1 MLGTFANETSILTQ
15 VPMHFDD
22 APPVSVIKR
31 KLNVF
36 EAASSREQMQR
47 LRVRD
52 PRSSMVRAPLID
64 DALPGIQ
71 LINQPC
77 MRSHPIYK
85 DLAASPVVD
94 YTEANTQGSM
104 RHYRKRK
111 QYPVYELSS
120 IVDEISSTST
130 FSKGTGAGVDRFGQV
145 PFIRSQNRRV
155 VFTESPDNLQFIP
168 KGRLPSV
175 SPLIGKR
182 TAVRYR

>member
-1 MLGTFANETSILTQ
+1 MLGTFGNETSILTQ

-31 KLNVF
+31 KLNAF

-47 LRVRD
+47 LKVRD
-52 PRSSMVRAPLID
+52 PRSSMVRTPLID
-64 DALPGIQ
+64 NALPGIQ

-77 MRSHPIYK
+77 MSSHPIYQS
-85 DLAASPVVD
+85 LADSPVTD
-94 YTEANTQGSM
+94 YTEANIQGSL

-130 FSKGTGAGVDRFGQV
+130 FSKPTGAGVDRYGRV
-145 PFIRSQNRRV
+145 PFIRSQNRQV
-155 VFTESPDNLQFIP
+155 VVTESPDNLQVVP

-182 TAVRYR
+182 TAIRYR

>member
-1 MLGTFANETSILTQ
+1 MFGTFANETSILTE

-22 APPVSVIKR
+22 APPVALIKK
-31 KLNVF
+31 KLNAF
-36 EAASSREQMQR
+36 EYASTREQRQR

-52 PRSSMVRAPLID
+52 PRLTQVRAPLID
-64 DALPGIQ
+64 DAKPGIQ

-77 MRSHPIYK
+77 MKSHRIYK
-85 DLAASPVVD
+85 ELAAEPVTD
-94 YTEANTQGSM
+94 YTESNIQGSV

-130 FSKGTGAGVDRFGQV
+130 FAKGTGAGVDRFGEV
-145 PFIRSQNRRV
+145 PFIRSQNRQV
-155 VFTESPDNLQFIP
+155 VVTESPDNLQVVP

-182 TAVRYR
+182 TAIRYR